1 MNLFLMI
8 ALKILLFS
16 PEKTEDPWERPL
28 TLASNPQMKAQ
39 LKNNP
44 GFWMG
49 KKDKVHQKHIQIAKI
64 SKIYFNRGGSTISL
78 RLVFNDGSKAAFK
91 PDQFHEQT
99 VPRFEIAAYV
109 INKLLGLD
117 CVAPA
122 TWRTI
127 TKKELFSKLAVKN
140 RHLRKRIAREIKY
153 NKDGTIDGEVSTW
166 IKVIV
171 PIKLE
176 SLKWRKRW
184 ISWISPW
191 GRLNRKNFAHA
202 AQISNMIIFDYMIN
216 NPDRFSGNNTFTD
229 KSRKKFYFMDNTYSF
244 YPDYEDIGNARFY
257 LNQVR
262 RFSLKMIRKIQT
274 FTAKSLKKEL
284 AKIKNPPWKILTD
297 KEIKAVMKRRDILLN
312 HINKKIAQ
320 YGWSRTVVF
329 P

>member
-1 MNLFLMI
+1 MNLFFLI
-8 ALKILLFS
+8 TLKILLLS
-16 PEKTEDPWERPL
+16 PGKTKDPWNVPL
-28 TLASNPQMKAQ
+28 TLASSPQMRAQ
-39 LKNNP
+39 LKNKP
-44 GFWMG
+44 GIWMG
-49 KKDKVHQKHIQIAKI
+49 KKDQIHQKHIQTAKI
-64 SKIYFNRGGSTISL
+64 KKISFNKGGSTISL
-78 RLVFNDGSKAAFK
+78 RLVFADGSKAAFK
-91 PDQFHEQT
+91 PEQYHEQT

-127 TKKELFSKLAVKN
+127 TKKELFSKLVVKN
-140 RHLRKRIAREIKY
+140 RYLRKRIVREIKY

-166 IKVIV
+166 IKVIIPV
-171 PIKLE
+171 KLE

-184 ISWISPW
+184 IGWVSPW
-191 GRLNRKNFAHA
+191 GRLNRKNFAYA

-262 RFSLKMIRKIQT
+262 RFSLEMIRKIQK
-274 FTAKSLKKEL
+274 FTTKSLKQEL
-284 AKIKNPPWKILTD
+284 AKIKNPPWKILSD
-297 KEIKAVMKRRDILLN
+297 KEIKAVMTRRNILLD

-320 YGWSRTVVF
+320 FGWSRTVVF